1 MGLFGNKTRF
11 DFDPAMQQAVNEYA
25 AMPAQEKPKRWV
37 DGGKFTGKD
46 ALGILFS
53 SLGDSFAPGRESMT
67 DNAFA
72 RHASARES
80 LAKQQQEMQQR
91 QAVLKAMAA
100 KGIDP
105 QVAGI
110 FAGDPVAAR
119 QVLLPQQQQP
129 QQPPA
134 FVRNLEA
141 WNQMTPE
148 QQAQVA
154 RMQSVLNPQFTTG
167 MDGQSYQRPP
177 ASTGNYDSDEW
188 EDIPEEEARRL
199 GGAGGNASGGFPRY
213 R

>member
-1 MGLFGNKTRF
+1 MGLPAAFGSL
-11 DFDPAMQQAVNEYA
+11 MQQQPEQKPSRDWGRGLTDIGTSLMA
-25 AMPAQEKPKRWV
+25 AQAALDGNFGGSASLLGSVQERM
-37 DGGKFTGKD
+37 
-46 ALGILFS
+46 A
-53 SLGDSFAPGRESMT
+53 E
-67 DNAFA
+67 
-72 RHASARES
+72 
-80 LAKQQQEMQQR
+80 QR
-91 QAVLKAMAA
+91 QAAQAEQQRRAMAAAMAA

-105 QVAGI
+105 QVAGM